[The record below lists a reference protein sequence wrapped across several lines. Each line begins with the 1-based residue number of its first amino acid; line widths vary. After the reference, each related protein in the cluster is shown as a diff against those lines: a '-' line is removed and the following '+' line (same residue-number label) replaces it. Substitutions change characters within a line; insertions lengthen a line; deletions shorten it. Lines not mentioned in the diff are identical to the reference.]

1 MIFVLGQSLSL
12 EHTVA
17 NMLAIL
23 PTALHA
29 LFHAGG
35 TMILYTVATGQPRQG
50 SMTHQT
56 NHNNTA
62 PTCPLPS
69 LGAGLALWPILTK
82 KT

>member
-35 TMILYTVATGQPRQG
+35 TMILYTVATGQPRQENT
-50 SMTHQT
+50 THQT
-56 NHNNTA
+56 NHNAA

-69 LGAGLALWPILTK
+69 VGAGLALWPILAK